1 MMKKGKGYPFHVK
14 DTQKGYGD
22 AYAQE
27 ITGGRAIRSELNQ
40 WEDDSWKAPEP
51 IKPSRKSTIYN

>member
-27 ITGGRAIRSELNQ
+27 ITGGRNIRSELNQ
-40 WEDDSWKAPEP
+40 WDDYSWEAPEP

>member
-22 AYAQE
+22 AYAQD

-40 WEDDSWKAPEP
+40 WEDE
-51 IKPSRKSTIYN
+51 RQ

>member
-1 MMKKGKGYPFHVK
+1 MKKGKGYPFHVK

-27 ITGGRAIRSELNQ
+27 ITGCRAIRSELNQ
-40 WEDDSWKAPEP
+40 W
-51 IKPSRKSTIYN
+51 